1 MWEKFLEEK
10 IFTNRSM
17 ISAIARWQLKNKR
30 IVFTNGCFDLI
41 HLGHIK
47 YLMQAADLGDQ
58 LIVGLNTDASVKKL
72 KGPHRP
78 INDEESR
85 MHFIASLFFVSGV
98 VLFDEDTPHEL
109 IKLIQP
115 DILVKG
121 GDYKPEEIVG
131 ADIVNAKGG
140 EVKVIDFLPG
150 YSSSLIEKKILDRK
164 A

>member
-1 MWEKFLEEK
+1 M
-10 IFTNRSM
+10 
-17 ISAIARWQLKNKR
+17 
-30 IVFTNGCFDLI
+30 
-41 HLGHIK
+41 
-47 YLMQAADLGDQ
+47 
-58 LIVGLNTDASVKKL
+58 
-72 KGPHRP
+72 
-78 INDEESR
+78 
-85 MHFIASLFFVSGV
+85 
-98 VLFDEDTPHEL
+98 LFDEDTPHEL

-131 ADIVNAKGG
+131 ADIVNARGG